1 MYLNKA
7 EENFVVTSISNE
19 MRKNKFMFATGIE
32 NSYPMI
38 TLPDGTRKRVDEM
51 EKCGH
56 YKHWKED
63 FNLVKEMGIEFLRY
77 GAPLHKTHIGPGKY
91 DWTFVDETFN
101 YMKENDITPIV
112 DLCHFGLPDWL
123 GDFQN
128 KDFPTHFAE
137 YAKAFA
143 RRFPYVEFYT
153 PVNEIFV
160 AAMFSAQYGWWN
172 ECKTDDKSFVRA
184 LTNLCRANVLAMNA
198 ILEVQPNATFIQSES
213 SEYFHPETPDCDAL
227 SSFLNQK
234 RFLSL
239 DLSYGY
245 PISVV
250 MYEYL
255 RENGMTK
262 QEYHWFENNIIK
274 GNCIMGNDYYIT
286 NEHMVHENGSTSAA
300 GEIFGYYVIT
310 HQYFSRYKLPVMHT
324 ETNISENNALRWLQ
338 TQWANVR
345 RLKRDGIPIHGFTW
359 YSLTDQVDWDSAL
372 RNDAGNVNPLGL
384 YDLDRK
390 IRPVG
395 EAYKHLIHQWR
406 DALEAESYVLSF
418 KSGYYK

>member
-1 MYLNKA
+1 
-7 EENFVVTSISNE
+7 
-19 MRKNKFMFATGIE
+19 MRRNKFMFATGIE

-38 TLPDGTRKRVDEM
+38 TLPDGSRKRVDEM

-56 YKHWKED
+56 YKYWKED

-77 GAPLHKTHIGPGKY
+77 GAPLHTTHVGPGQY
-91 DWTFVDETFN
+91 DWAFCDETFN
-101 YMKENDITPIV
+101 YLKEQNIVPLV
-112 DLCHFGLPDWL
+112 DLCHFGVPDFI

-128 KDFPTHFAE
+128 TDWPHYFAE
-137 YAKAFA
+137 YAREFA
-143 RRFPYVEFYT
+143 KRYPWIQFYT

-160 AAMFSAQYGWWN
+160 AAMFSGQYGWWN
-172 ECKTDDKSFVRA
+172 ECKTDDRSFVRA
-184 LTNLCRANVLAMNA
+184 LTNLCKANVLAMNA

-227 SSFLNQK
+227 AGFLNQK

-255 RENGMTK
+255 IENGMTK

-310 HQYFSRYKLPVMHT
+310 HQYYTRYKLPVMHT
-324 ETNISENNALRWLQ
+324 ETNISEAHALRWLQ
-338 TQWANVR
+338 TQFANVR
-345 RLKRDGIPIHGFTW
+345 RLKRDGIPICGFTW

-372 RNDAGNVNPLGL
+372 RNDAGNVNSLGL

-395 EAYKHLIHQWR
+395 EAYKHLIHTWK
-406 DALEAESYVLSF
+406 DALEHESYVLTF
-418 KSGYYK
+418 RSGYYK

>member
-1 MYLNKA
+1 
-7 EENFVVTSISNE
+7 
-19 MRKNKFMFATGIE
+19 MFATGIE

-38 TLPDGTRKRVDEM
+38 TLPDGSRKRVDEM

-56 YKHWKED
+56 YKYWKED

-77 GAPLHKTHIGPGKY
+77 GAPLHKTHIGPGQY
-91 DWTFVDETFN
+91 DWSFCDETFN
-101 YMKENDITPIV
+101 YLKETNITPLV
-112 DLCHFGLPDWL
+112 DLCHFGVPDFI

-128 KDFPTHFAE
+128 NDWPYYFAE
-137 YAKAFA
+137 YAREFA
-143 RRFPYVEFYT
+143 KRFPHIEFYT

-160 AAMFSAQYGWWN
+160 AAMFSGQYGWWN
-172 ECKTDDKSFVRA
+172 ECKTDDRSFVRA
-184 LTNLCRANVLAMNA
+184 LTNLCKANVLAMNS

-227 SSFLNQK
+227 AGFLNQK

-255 RENGMTK
+255 IENGMTK

-310 HQYFSRYKLPVMHT
+310 HQYYTRYKLPVMHT
-324 ETNISENNALRWLQ
+324 ETNISEAHALRWLQ
-338 TQWANVR
+338 TQFANVR
-345 RLKRDGIPIHGFTW
+345 RLKRDGIPICGFTW

-372 RNDAGNVNPLGL
+372 RNDAGNVNSLGL

-395 EAYKHLIHQWR
+395 EAYKHLIHTWK
-406 DALEAESYVLSF
+406 DTLEHESYVLTF